1 VPLQV
6 VQIDHTLVDVVV
18 VDELERLPLGRPWL
32 TLAVDVAS
40 RMVTGF
46 YVSLDPVCCT
56 GPYPSGSSKRSLA
69 LRPRTGLAWPVSGLP
84 ELVHLDNA
92 PEFKSEALERGTEE
106 YGIKLLYRPTG
117 RPHFG
122 GHCRTVLKP

>member
-1 VPLQV
+1 MLPVGWSRGFTSPS
-6 VQIDHTLVDVVV
+6 TLS
-18 VDELERLPLGRPWL
+18 
-32 TLAVDVAS
+32 VA
-40 RMVTGF
+40 
-46 YVSLDPVCCT
+46 
-56 GPYPSGSSKRSLA
+56 LA
-69 LRPRTGLAWPVSGLP
+69 LTQAVLPKDHWLCDRELDLAWPVSGLP